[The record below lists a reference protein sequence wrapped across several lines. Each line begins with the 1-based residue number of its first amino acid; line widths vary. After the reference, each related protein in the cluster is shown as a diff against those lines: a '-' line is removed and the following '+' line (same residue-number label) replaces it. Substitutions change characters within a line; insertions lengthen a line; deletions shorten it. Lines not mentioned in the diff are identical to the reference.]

1 MSENAKVEVKK
12 VPPQESPFE
21 AMPKLF
27 QYVIWPAVAGSV
39 AWSFFTVLVM
49 ESSHEERFWPKLVA
63 LFAIGVYLAFDWVS
77 TESFFGK
84 INPTYWIADAFLAP
98 ATAVFAI
105 ATEKAIDSWAKWAI
119 GIAFVGA
126 IIAHLFGAWDLKDEG
141 TPKKTWKDRWKDGW
155 KNRIALAVINFI
167 GVALLLIGGCIS
179 HQNSLWVTP
188 ISIASVVFFYMI
200 YVLIKGFRR
209 HPKR

>member
-1 MSENAKVEVKK
+1 MNQPEQRGVTGELT
-12 VPPQESPFE
+12 FE

-27 QYVIWPAVAGSV
+27 QGVIWPAVAGSV

-63 LFAIGVYLAFDWVS
+63 LFAIAVYLAADWVS

-84 INPTYWIADAFLAP
+84 ISPWYWIADTFLAP

-105 ATEKAIDSWAKWAI
+105 ATEKGIDSWAKGVI
-119 GIAFVGA
+119 GIAFVVA

-167 GVALLLIGGCIS
+167 GVVVLLFGNCLLHPI
-179 HQNSLWVTP
+179 WVTP
-188 ISIASVVFFYMI
+188 IAMASVAICYLI
-200 YVLIKGFRR
+200 YVKFNGFRR
-209 HPKR
+209 HP